1 MTTRADVVAEAR
13 TWLGTKWIHQHR
25 AKGQGVDCAGLIICV
40 ARDLGLLSADFDIN
54 GYSRMP
60 DGTLLAV
67 CDEHMDCIDRSA
79 MQPGDVLVM
88 ATEHDPQH
96 MGFLGDYRHGGLSLI
111 HATNRAGRVVE
122 TRLMFAANQKF
133 RGAYSLRG
141 VA

>member
-1 MTTRADVVAEAR
+1 MTRADVVAEAR
-13 TWLGTKWIHQHR
+13 KWLGTPWVHQHR
-25 AKGQGVDCAGLIICV
+25 AKGQAVDCAGLIICV
-40 ARDLGLLSADFDIN
+40 ARDLGLLPADFDLN

-67 CDEHMDCIDRSA
+67 CDEHMDRIERSA

-96 MGFLGDYRHGGLSLI
+96 MGILGDYRHGGLSLI
-111 HATNRAGRVVE
+111 HAASKAGRVIE
-122 TRLMFAANQKF
+122 TRLMFAGNQKF
-133 RGAYSLRG
+133 RGAYALRG

>member
-40 ARDLGLLSADFDIN
+40 VRDLGLLSADFDIN

-67 CDEHMDCIDRSA
+67 CDEHMDRIDRSVAHQTFESWSIGSRMA
-79 MQPGDVLVM
+79 MTM
-88 ATEHDPQH
+88 TATAAAAGADRDRP
-96 MGFLGDYRHGGLSLI
+96 
-111 HATNRAGRVVE
+111 NRAIPGVQ
-122 TRLMFAANQKF
+122 APAH
-133 RGAYSLRG
+133 G